1 MIPGRN
7 EPCPCGSGLKYK
19 KCHGA
24 AAPAVS
30 RAAVEPHRK
39 VIPITMTGQPKAAQ
53 TGAVRPC
60 GDCSLC
66 CDGWLT
72 THVLGHDIYLGH
84 PCTFSDG
91 HRCTIH
97 EKRPEDP
104 CRVFFGGWAEA
115 GSHLPEW
122 MWPKESKVIV
132 MTGRSSWSGQPVDV
146 LVSAGRDPDE
156 KVLTWYRDYSTKTM
170 RPFMYQLN
178 EQWFGYGPVA
188 FQQEMAA
195 KVARGEPLWT

>member
-24 AAPAVS
+24 PNTAAP
-30 RAAVEPHRK
+30 K
-39 VIPITMTGQPKAAQ
+39 VAPISMTGPKKAAQ
-53 TGAVRPC
+53 EGEPRPC

-66 CDGWLT
+66 CDGWLR
-72 THVLGHDIYLGH
+72 THVLGHDIGLGH
-84 PCTFSDG
+84 PCPYSDG
-91 HRCTIH
+91 HLCTIH

-104 CRVFFGGWAEA
+104 CRVFFCGWAEA
-115 GSHLPEW
+115 GSHLPSF
-122 MWPKESKVIV
+122 MQPNKTGVIV
-132 MTGRSSWSGQPVDV
+132 LTGRSQWLGQPVDV

-156 KVLTWYRDYSTKTM
+156 TVLAWYRDYSIKAM

-178 EQWFGYGPVA
+178 EQWFGFGPTA
-188 FQQEMAA
+188 FQQAMAA
-195 KVARGEPLWT
+195 KVAKGEPLWT